1 MKLFLT
7 NFVFR
12 CKFRARHVGNVS
24 ELKAVDA
31 VINNLPLQESLIIIL
46 AGKEYVDGVASEAI
60 LPQVQ
65 NESKSVKKRS
75 ASIESESVPIK
86 RQKNSQS
93 TTGPS
98 LGIARQTS
106 FNTLSKGLELF
117 NTQLF
122 AAVVLFASF
131 RFVDQW
137 PSLFVEA
144 FAEDLFGARSWVD
157 DERCSEF
164 VSNIRLLLQNETNE
178 IILPGTLEQ
187 ATVLSSTFE
196 KGISGI
202 DLSSNSLEH
211 NHTANE
217 ATSKKD
223 KRQPKTDEGKVS
235 SDESDSGDEE
245 VVELFSSSVRNLP
258 PAKSANINEPKNV
271 EISSALS
278 NPGDEKVME
287 ETKVR
292 EINGNDGNS
301 EGMQKVAE
309 TQTITSTFD
318 VGTKIQTIVE
328 GNLPSTKALSE
339 SVMNRIYAVNLQST
353 LHIRQRYIGPNRSL
367 SLKLIEGALLK
378 RLQSQTKQSNT
389 KLLSCLP
396 NFLQAL
402 PRIRL
407 IIAQNLEAWLH
418 SPALADLARTLF
430 SNLVESLENIDP
442 PLPEDL
448 NVISL
453 VLSFKVKSIQVSY
466 RSLFLSELYLYLY
479 YETQFTMQLKRI
491 MRIAERIPTFG
502 VALHMFLYLFQGEL
516 NDIMDQPLLSKGHIS
531 EKQRMFASI
540 YTTLP
545 RIIASRAFVSVIM
558 KVSLSRKFPRI
569 LVIDLFRNL
578 SNFIGTNFDGLSMVQ
593 EIIAFSQQHGLDECS
608 LTFSYDLAA
617 RLILESFLTMAPLND
632 ESSNLITPEQSE
644 SFQSTLMSGK
654 KMALNWLVGTYAK
667 GFIPVVVSV
676 ENGQVGN
683 VDTLSNHDVEL
694 QGKLKKRNFEEKAVV
709 KSPALNFQSVLSG
722 NRLFSTFHDSDMILQ
737 RFCITI
743 ERVLFLS
750 CTPDLRDFLC
760 SNSETSTDLA
770 TASKGIY
777 DRLDMC
783 MSCQSMLD
791 DEMIQM
797 VLNSALSHEN
807 RLTPSVAL
815 GLIEALVG
823 KHAGTGGELQ
833 IKDCATI
840 FKLYDLTIYNPPAEV
855 AEKISYPGDWWRVTI
870 LNLVSR
876 ICPQYHA

>member
-1 MKLFLT
+1 MLPQGGCCEVSHVTYGLFVYECVCSADVVVTL
-7 NFVFR
+7 FQFQIVSHKFCIVR

-31 VINNLPLQESLIIIL
+31 VIHNLPLQESLIIIL
-46 AGKEYVDGVASEAI
+46 AGKESVDGVASESI

-65 NESKSVKKRS
+65 NEGNSVKKRS
-75 ASIESESVPIK
+75 ATVDSESVPIK

-93 TTGPS
+93 VTGPS

-106 FNTLSKGLELF
+106 FNTLSKGLDLF

-202 DLSSNSLEH
+202 DLSSKSLEH

-217 ATSKKD
+217 TISKKE
-223 KRQPKTDEGKVS
+223 KRQPKTIEEKFS

-258 PAKSANINEPKNV
+258 PAKSAKINEPKNV
-271 EISSALS
+271 EASLALS
-278 NPGDEKVME
+278 KSGDEKVME
-287 ETKVR
+287 EIKVR

-309 TQTITSTFD
+309 TKNITSTFD

-328 GNLPSTKALSE
+328 GNLPMK
-339 SVMNRIYAVNLQST
+339 RIYAVNLQSIS
-353 LHIRQRYIGPNRSL
+353 HIRKRYIGPNRSL

-389 KLLSCLP
+389 KLLSCLT

-402 PRIRL
+402 PRVRL
-407 IIAQNLEAWLH
+407 IVAQNLEAWLH

-430 SNLVESLENIDP
+430 TNLVESLENTDP

-466 RSLFLSELYLYLY
+466 
-479 YETQFTMQLKRI
+479 
-491 MRIAERIPTFG
+491 
-502 VALHMFLYLFQGEL
+502 
-516 NDIMDQPLLSKGHIS
+516 
-531 EKQRMFASI
+531 
-540 YTTLP
+540 
-545 RIIASRAFVSVIM
+545 
-558 KVSLSRKFPRI
+558 
-569 LVIDLFRNL
+569 
-578 SNFIGTNFDGLSMVQ
+578 
-593 EIIAFSQQHGLDECS
+593 
-608 LTFSYDLAA
+608 
-617 RLILESFLTMAPLND
+617 
-632 ESSNLITPEQSE
+632 
-644 SFQSTLMSGK
+644 
-654 KMALNWLVGTYAK
+654 
-667 GFIPVVVSV
+667 
-676 ENGQVGN
+676 
-683 VDTLSNHDVEL
+683 
-694 QGKLKKRNFEEKAVV
+694 
-709 KSPALNFQSVLSG
+709 
-722 NRLFSTFHDSDMILQ
+722 
-737 RFCITI
+737 
-743 ERVLFLS
+743 
-750 CTPDLRDFLC
+750 
-760 SNSETSTDLA
+760 
-770 TASKGIY
+770 
-777 DRLDMC
+777 
-783 MSCQSMLD
+783 
-791 DEMIQM
+791 
-797 VLNSALSHEN
+797 
-807 RLTPSVAL
+807 
-815 GLIEALVG
+815 
-823 KHAGTGGELQ
+823 
-833 IKDCATI
+833 
-840 FKLYDLTIYNPPAEV
+840 
-855 AEKISYPGDWWRVTI
+855 
-870 LNLVSR
+870 
-876 ICPQYHA
+876 